1 MFPRLG
7 SSVAQLSV
15 VPVRWMHPQE
25 VSHLDTHT
33 APGYIQTVGTVCV
46 CSTRTFYS
54 MTNRIFMV
62 DDNDVYCG
70 VPFFSLF
77 LSLSPSTISHF
88 ASPPYLP
95 GPHRLWE
102 CMSLPDE
109 DVYGEIMQQADAS
122 ALRLFEAL
130 VVTLPQ
136 TLLQTYVLICTDI
149 GIKSP
154 GTQGLHR
161 ECKRNST
168 CNLQLPSAL
177 QSSIMNLL
185 FSCPDHNFT
194 VLVRFHHSH
203 CVVFILVS
211 VVSD

>member
-33 APGYIQTVGTVCV
+33 APGYIQTVGLVCV
-46 CSTRTFYS
+46 CSTRTVYS
-54 MTNRIFMV
+54 MTNRTFMV
-62 DDNDVYCG
+62 DDYDDND
-70 VPFFSLF
+70 
-77 LSLSPSTISHF
+77 PS
-88 ASPPYLP
+88 LP

-161 ECKRNST
+161 EYKRNST
-168 CNLQLPSAL
+168 YDVCLW
-177 QSSIMNLL
+177 
-185 FSCPDHNFT
+185 
-194 VLVRFHHSH
+194 
-203 CVVFILVS
+203 
-211 VVSD
+211 